1 MIFDPLGYYRCLNA
15 DYNTDEKILKI
26 NYREKAKFW
35 HPDHNKAENA
45 LEEFQKI
52 SIAYEILKDVK
63 TRTLYNLLALAYD
76 AATFPDIKSLK
87 LYKAANGDENPFLR
101 VFNLQKIVW
110 NKFPEIK
117 EEKLIGTFKDAQ
129 KFISNVTRHNWLKGW
144 WSLTGAKLT
153 VKALK
158 NNFYNIGQNTADNFK
173 MLIHNAAVYYDIGKT
188 DKAKLSALQALEYAT
203 AEQKALLLPFIEL
216 LPPVNTA
223 IPQWNYQELKKI
235 QLKIPLAVGTGAILA
250 AVIAV
255 APLLLQLVPEKYT
268 EDDKIA
274 YYRQVKFNTGAKTV
288 DDVVVSKIFNIPVDT
303 SDTKQLF
310 HLKSSADIMYGPS
323 EEFDVLT
330 TGKRGQ
336 TVRVTGYS
344 PDEEWFR
351 VMLDNGEM
359 GFIKKQY
366 LKKGIGAEIPTGSK
380 IYNVTSNNER

>member
-35 HPDHNKAENA
+35 HPDHNKSENA

-63 TRTLYNLLALAYD
+63 TRTIYNLLASAYD
-76 AATFPDIKSLK
+76 AATFPDMKSLK

-110 NKFPEIK
+110 NKHPEIK
-117 EEKLIGTFKDAQ
+117 EEKLIGTFNDAQ
-129 KFISNVTRHNWLKGW
+129 KFISDITRHNWLKGW
-144 WSLTGAKLT
+144 WSPRAAKLNI
-153 VKALK
+153 KALK
-158 NNFYNIGQNTADNFK
+158 NNFYNIGQNAADNFK
-173 MLIHNAAVYYDIGKT
+173 MLIHNAAVYYDAGNT

-223 IPQWNYQELKKI
+223 ILPWNYQQLKKI
-235 QLKIPLAVGTGAILA
+235 QLKIPLTIAAGAALVA
-250 AVIAV
+250 AIAI

-288 DDVVVSKIFNIPVDT
+288 DDVVVSKIFTIPVDT

-310 HLKSSADIMYGPS
+310 HLKSSAEIMYGPS